1 MNTPLIPE
9 DIHQHILDQAGSNL
23 SIIQYCKIHALTY
36 HRILYFKKKLNDYEL
51 KGASGFIPVEI
62 DKAPGEY
69 AAALEVQFPGGCQI
83 RFFQPVAASF
93 LRELL
98 S

>member
-9 DIHQHILDQAGSNL
+9 DIHQHILNQADSNL
-23 SIIQYCKIHALTY
+23 SIIQYCKMHALTY
-36 HRILYFKKKLNDYEL
+36 HRMLYFKKKLNDHEL
-51 KGASGFIPVEI
+51 KGPSGFIPVEI
-62 DKAPGEY
+62 DKTPGEY
-69 AAALEVQFPGGCQI
+69 AAALEVQFPGGCQV

>member
-23 SIIQYCKIHALTY
+23 SIVQYCKLHALTY
-36 HRILYFKKKLNDYEL
+36 HRMLYFKKKLSEHEST
-51 KGASGFIPVEI
+51 GVSGFIPVEI
-62 DKAPGEY
+62 DKTTGEY
-69 AAALEVQFPGGCQI
+69 AAALEVHFPGGCHI